1 MVTTKK
7 AIGFIGRISENV
19 EGGLQQRKVDLKTV
33 KQHARPSNRR
43 CIVAVFREYMRCI
56 PSSVEDFSESL
67 FRAERQ
73 VDVRYGVQTVGINSL
88 SKYLKSMCTEAEINM
103 D

>member
-1 MVTTKK
+1 MNTSILWLSSKSLVPTKK

-33 KQHARPSNRR
+33 KQYARPCNRR
-43 CIVAVFREYMRCI
+43 CVVAVFREYMRCI

-67 FRAERQ
+67 FRVERQ
-73 VDVRYGVQTVGINSL
+73 EMPGTGYRL
-88 SKYLKSMCTEAEINM
+88 LE
-103 D
+103 